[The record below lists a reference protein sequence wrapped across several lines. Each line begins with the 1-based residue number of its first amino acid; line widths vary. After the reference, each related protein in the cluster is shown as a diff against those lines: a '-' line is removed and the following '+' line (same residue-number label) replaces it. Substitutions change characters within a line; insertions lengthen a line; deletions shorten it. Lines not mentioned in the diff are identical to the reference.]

1 MPTGISLTKY
11 LPEVHPTRSGGPAA
25 HCPCDPSGPQS
36 PHAETRAENP
46 EVLESSQ
53 GLYFI
58 ATKRITYKSENLGCR

>member
-11 LPEVHPTRSGGPAA
+11 LPEVHPHTEEALPLIVLVTLRTSV
-25 HCPCDPSGPQS
+25 S
-36 PHAETRAENP
+36 HAETRAENP